1 MSNISLLYLIS
12 DLVRGEIDITS
23 EKESFVRRVVY
34 DESSNTRYELR
45 YFEGKEPSR
54 IRIEKV
60 PETNAISKEI
70 AFREFLWNFL
80 GLDRI
85 QEIYRKQ
92 YEEWKKWNNNIDYIP
107 VSMIGNNAPEE
118 KPQKSDRFFSSFC
131 VLGESSERGNGLS
144 LVMAD
149 YGMGKSSFCINLCKT
164 AADDAEHIRK
174 LFFDGEISFPLL
186 FSLNTYKNGD
196 FEEFIE
202 NRLYRV
208 YDIHISFS
216 LLVDLCCAGYF
227 SIVLDAWDQMHHT
240 PYVSQVMH
248 SLNSIYKL
256 CNPKGRVLI
265 TCRRTFYQKYLK
277 EKSISIQEVQSS
289 IIQTATLFTLGGFS
303 KGAALKYLK
312 EALGQSLFA
321 GEISENWMTDCWT
334 LNSDFLEKPFNIKLL
349 ASNFETVT
357 ESLRLPEKHVSTY
370 DFLKVILNKWRK
382 ENGISSVKIGDFDPL
397 KELVFQTLSMGL
409 NRGIDAEQYKR
420 SLIDKKRA
428 EEFISALRR
437 LEFIEIKEEG
447 QASLIE
453 FRLATFQEFLWAYYV
468 LEELNERC
476 LLNNKALINVY
487 MLQLE
492 VRAWIC
498 EELKKKVHK
507 KSDLLKIQLKGD
519 GKGFL
524 GLKYKDKAEIGYCAS
539 NVLTLYRDLSKDNY
553 YYEQFLELKG
563 DLRHYCFEEADLRGL
578 NLKGAQFDY
587 SNLARADLSYTD
599 LENASFRAADLSE
612 VIWDEFGRILKC
624 AFIEKFSSDTKTG
637 DVLSIAAGTESG
649 SVLTYSIATEDVN
662 IMNLEDSSIS
672 AIAADAAGIYTASQ
686 NGWVG
691 YVDAKSGELKNA
703 YISTNGLESITT
715 VGQASIYVGAE
726 ANGLFRYNWKTGVKH
741 AIDIDGNISDIST
754 VNYHKIGKESYIA
767 CISGYNKKEL
777 LLLKLNGKTEAKV
790 VAQGR
795 LESAGFYFDDICF
808 AGKELAFAVSG
819 KGLYSISI
827 DDLLDMNV
835 LDDIDLCNDK
845 NCRFKYR
852 GKAVLAWAEYARM
865 LFVLEKTWD
874 NLETITGI
882 YWDEEYKDKRIELEW
897 NYKDTNYTMLAS
909 NVDFSVS
916 ANANYLAI
924 SGDRL
929 AVFEFEE
936 DYYQLIKE
944 PVEARINVQGADFRF
959 CKGLSRNQAK
969 EFEKR
974 GASVSE

>member
-1 MSNISLLYLIS
+1 MSNISLLYLIN

-34 DESSNTRYELR
+34 DEFSNTRYELR
-45 YFEGKEPSR
+45 YFEDEKPNI

-60 PETNAISKEI
+60 TETNAISKEI
-70 AFREFLWNFL
+70 AFKEFLWNFL
-80 GLDRI
+80 GLDII

-92 YEEWKKWNNNIDYIP
+92 YEEWKKCNNNIDYIP
-107 VSMIGNNAPEE
+107 VSIIGNNAPEE
-118 KPQKSDRFFSSFC
+118 KLQKSDRFFSSFC
-131 VLGESSERGNGLS
+131 VLGESSERFSGLS
-144 LVMAD
+144 LVMAE

-164 AADDAEHIRK
+164 AADDSEYIRE
-174 LFFDGEISFPLL
+174 LFCDGKVSFPLL

-196 FEEFIE
+196 FDEFIE
-202 NRLYRV
+202 NRLYGV
-208 YDIHISFS
+208 YGIHISFS
-216 LLVDLCCAGYF
+216 SLVNLCRAGYLC
-227 SIVLDAWDQMHHT
+227 IVLDAWDQMHHT
-240 PYVSQVMH
+240 PYASQVMH

-277 EKSISIQEVQSS
+277 GKGISTQEVQSS
-289 IIQTATLFTLGGFS
+289 IIQAATLFTLGGFS
-303 KGAALKYLK
+303 KGAAQKYLK
-312 EALGQSLFA
+312 EALRQSLFA
-321 GEISENWMTDCWT
+321 GEISKNWMKDCWT

-357 ESLRLPEKHVSTY
+357 KSLNLCQVHVSTY
-370 DFLKVILNKWRK
+370 DFLEVILNHWRK
-382 ENGISSVKIGDFDPL
+382 ENGISSVKSGDFDPL

-409 NRGIDAEQYKR
+409 NRGIDVEQYKR
-420 SLIDKKRA
+420 SFIDKKRA

-437 LEFIEIKEEG
+437 LEFIEIKKEG
-447 QASLIE
+447 GVHLIE
-453 FRLATFQEFLWAYYV
+453 FRLAAFQEFLWAYYV
-468 LEELNERC
+468 LEELNERR
-476 LLNNKALINVY
+476 LLNNKALINAY

-498 EELKKKVHK
+498 EELKKKVYK
-507 KSDLLKIQLKGD
+507 KSDLLKTQLKGD
-519 GKGFL
+519 GKGFS

-539 NVLTLYRDLSKDNY
+539 NVLTLYRDLSKDKY
-553 YYEQFLELKG
+553 YHEQFLELKG

-649 SVLTYSIATEDVN
+649 SVLTYSISTEDVN
-662 IMNLEDSSIS
+662 IMYLENSKINAIVADSI
-672 AIAADAAGIYTASQ
+672 GIYTASQ
-686 NGWVG
+686 DGWVG

-703 YISTNGLESITT
+703 YISTNGLQSITT
-715 VGQASIYVGAE
+715 VGRATIYVGAE

-741 AIDIDGNISDIST
+741 AIEIDGDVSDVLA
-754 VNYHKIGKESYIA
+754 VNYYKIGEENYIA

-777 LLLKLNGKTEAKV
+777 LLLKLVGRTRARIA
-790 VAQGR
+790 AQGR
-795 LESAGFYFDDICF
+795 LKEVGSYFDDICF
-808 AGKELAFAVSG
+808 AGRELVYAVSD
-819 KGLYSISI
+819 KGVYSLAV
-827 DDLLDMNV
+827 DDLLDMYE
-835 LDDIDLCNDK
+835 LDDKDLCNED
-845 NCRFKYR
+845 NCRFSYR
-852 GKAVLAWAEYARM
+852 GKAELAWAEEARM
-865 LFVLEKTWD
+865 LFVLEKIGD
-874 NLETITGI
+874 KLKTITGI
-882 YWDEEYKDKRIELEW
+882 HWDEEYRNERIDLEW
-897 NYKDTNYTMLAS
+897 NYKDTNYTMAAN
-909 NVDFSVS
+909 NVGFSVS

-924 SGDRL
+924 YGDRL
-929 AVFEFEE
+929 AVFELEE

-944 PVEARINVQGADFRF
+944 PVEARINVNGADFRF
-959 CKGLSRNQAK
+959 CNGLSSNQAK